1 VNGRRNPDTWSL
13 HGYLSRPHDA
23 TTAAML
29 RASDEDREQTATR
42 LRHAAAE
49 GRLRAEELEA
59 RLEVAFAA
67 RTYSELEGL
76 VSDLPR
82 TMAHDRPRLIRRVR
96 LRREIALAAALIVAL
111 VLIAGALGLGI
122 RRSSA
127 AAPNQPL
134 PPVISHVGPR

>member
-1 VNGRRNPDTWSL
+1 
-13 HGYLSRPHDA
+13 
-23 TTAAML
+23 ML

-59 RLEVAFAA
+59 RLEAAFAA
-67 RTYSELEGL
+67 RTYRELEGL

-82 TMAHDRPRLIRRVR
+82 SMAHDHPRPIRLVR
-96 LRREIALAAALIVAL
+96 LRREIALAAALMVAL
-111 VLIAGALGLGI
+111 ILIAGALGLGI

-134 PPVISHVGPR
+134 PPVISRVGPR